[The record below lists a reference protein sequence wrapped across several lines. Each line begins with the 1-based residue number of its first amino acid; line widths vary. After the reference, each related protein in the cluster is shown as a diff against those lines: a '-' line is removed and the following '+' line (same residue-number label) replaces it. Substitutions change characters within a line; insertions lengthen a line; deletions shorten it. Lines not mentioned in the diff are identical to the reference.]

1 MSYNGNDF
9 IKASKL
15 ANDLKFEE
23 VNITD
28 NHMETS
34 LVLFMDE
41 NNGTWSVE
49 GTYNGRYRLCYEYET
64 ACVIGKDL
72 EAEIDGFIEVIRNAE
87 EIEENNQEEFRILQ
101 EELWRNYGYGKN

>member
-9 IKASKL
+9 MEASRL
-15 ANDLKFEE
+15 ANELKFEE
-23 VNITD
+23 VNITE

-49 GTYNGRYRLCYEYET
+49 ATYNGRYRLCYEYET
-64 ACVIGKDL
+64 VCVIGKDL
-72 EAEIDGFIEVIRNAE
+72 EAEIDGYIEVIRNAD
-87 EIEENNQEEFRILQ
+87 EIEENNREEFRMLQ
-101 EELWRNYGYGKN
+101 DELWRNYGYGKN

>member
-9 IKASKL
+9 MKASKL
-15 ANDLKFEE
+15 ANELKFEE

-41 NNGTWSVE
+41 NNGTWSVD
-49 GTYNGRYRLCYEYET
+49 GSYNGRYRLCYEYDT
-64 ACVIGKDL
+64 VCVIGKDL
-72 EAEIDGFIEVIRNAE
+72 EAEIDGFIEAIRNAD
-87 EIEENNQEEFRILQ
+87 EIEENNMEEFRMLQ
-101 EELWRNYGYGKN
+101 DELWRNYGYGKN